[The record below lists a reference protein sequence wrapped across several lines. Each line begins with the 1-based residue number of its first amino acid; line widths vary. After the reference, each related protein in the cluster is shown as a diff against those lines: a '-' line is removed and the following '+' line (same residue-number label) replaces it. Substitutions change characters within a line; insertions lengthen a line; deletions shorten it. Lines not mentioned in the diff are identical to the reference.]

1 MTLSELMEQA
11 AEDFCDFHHIHRG
24 DKRYSKDN
32 ERIAAEATAMS
43 YLVGGYNVIFSLGI
57 PIFGA
62 VLAVLKDE
70 FSIQDAALGMFDKAS
85 EGFPDELGVDID
97 EYAFSMTWEELSQY
111 LSFGEL
117 VQPIIEKAQ
126 EAGKEAFLIWSVYCA
141 VRLRKEF
148 YTTKKEE
155 EEDA

>member
-11 AEDFCDFHHIHRG
+11 SEDFQDFHHLHRG

-43 YLVGGYNVIFSLGI
+43 YLAGGYNVIFSLGI
-57 PIFGA
+57 PIFAA

-70 FSIQDAALGMFDKAS
+70 FSVQEGCLGMFDKAS
-85 EGFPDELGVDID
+85 EGFPDELGLDID
-97 EYAFSMTWEELSQY
+97 EYEFSITWEELSQY
-111 LSFGEL
+111 LLFGDL
-117 VQPIIEKAQ
+117 VKPIIGKAQ
-126 EAGKEAFLIWSVYCA
+126 AEDEEAFLIWSVYCA
-141 VRLRKEF
+141 VRLREEF